1 MGKGENLG
9 CIGVNFVEIRN
20 RGGSEFTHLVS
31 AAAAA
36 VAEVVENEA
45 WMRAAM
51 EAPAVLL
58 VTANCSHNL
67 GACDVRLASREAR

>member
-36 VAEVVENEA
+36 VAENEA

-58 VTANCSHNL
+58 VTAYCSHNL
-67 GACDVRLASREAR
+67 GACDVRLASR